1 MTLRRRAVL
10 QGMTTAGLTAG
21 LSGLGS
27 GAASA
32 KGVSAAGSGPDW
44 AAFDKA
50 VRAEFSRQ
58 KLVGGAVAIVN
69 SDGVLHRLTMGARDG
84 GRAAR
89 ITPDTHFLVASTT
102 KSMSSLLV
110 STYVDDRTLE
120 WDQPAIDA
128 WSGFRAPTPELT
140 RTLRVRDLMGMGTGL
155 AEAPA
160 LSTFHQGVPT
170 AAELLASLVNMQVV
184 SAPGKVWIYN
194 NTVYSVGAYLP
205 LLATGVKSA
214 DLTAAYSTAMQE
226 RVFGPAGMASTV
238 IADDPRGRVS
248 NFSRGHGLDV
258 FGRTDTLPYG
268 AVGSYAPVG
277 GGLSTLNDM
286 ANYVR
291 LELRRGKSVTGKRV
305 VSAGNLAQCWVPG
318 VAVPLDPN
326 IDPDAVSSGYAMGWI
341 RERYKNGSSLVWHN
355 GAIDGFTGFIG
366 FLPEHDIGMVVLNN
380 MNPFPN
386 GLFLYLYV
394 QMYVLS
400 KQFGIDEGSPAKV
413 SAAAARGREGL
424 LAIGPTL
431 HPVDKRHVAP
441 FLGYYEG
448 GYQVFFESAR
458 LLVQVQSRVIELRLQ
473 SGENYVMV
481 DGLLAGVPVALTR
494 DPDGVPAMDITG
506 VERVRR
512 TVGLA

>member
-1 MTLRRRAVL
+1 MALKRRSVL
-10 QGMTTAGLTAG
+10 QGMSALGLTAG

-27 GAASA
+27 AAASA
-32 KGVSAAGSGPDW
+32 KGTQAEASTPNWSE
-44 AAFDKA
+44 FDKA
-50 VRAEFSRQ
+50 VRAEFARQ
-58 KLVGGAVAIVN
+58 KLVGAAVAIVN
-69 SDGVLHRLTMGARDG
+69 GDGVLHQLTMGARDG

-89 ITPDTHFLVASTT
+89 ISADTHFLVASTT

-110 STYVDDRTLE
+110 STYVDDGTLE

-160 LSTFHQGVPT
+160 LSTFHQGDAT
-170 AAELLASLVNMQVV
+170 ADELLASLVNMQVV
-184 SAPGKVWIYN
+184 DAPGKVWIYN

-205 LLATGVKSA
+205 LLAKGVKPA
-214 DLTAAYSTAMQE
+214 DLAAAYTIAMHE
-226 RVFGPAGMASTV
+226 RVFVPAGMASTV
-238 IADDPRGRVS
+238 IADDPRGRVT
-248 NFSRGHGLDV
+248 NFSRGHGLDA

-277 GGLSTLNDM
+277 GGLSTLNDL
-286 ANYVR
+286 ASYVR
-291 LELRRGKSVTGKRV
+291 LELRGGKSVTGKRV
-305 VSAGNLAQCWVPG
+305 VSAANLAQCWVPG
-318 VAVPLDPN
+318 VPVPLDHN
-326 IDPDAVSSGYAMGWI
+326 IEPDAVSSGYAMGWI
-341 RERYKNGSSLVWHN
+341 REKYQDGTSLVWHN
-355 GAIDGFTGFIG
+355 GAIDGFTAFIG
-366 FLPEHDIGMVVLNN
+366 FLPERDIGFVVLNN

-386 GLFLYLYV
+386 GLYLYLYV

-400 KQFGIDEGSPAKV
+400 HQFGINDGSPAKIV
-413 SAAAARGREGL
+413 AAADTAREGL

-431 HPVDKRHVAP
+431 HPVNRTHVAP

-448 GYQVFFESAR
+448 GYQIYLDGGR
-458 LLVQVQSRVIELRLQ
+458 LLLQVQSRIMELRLQ
-473 SGENYVMV
+473 KGETYVMA
-481 DGLLAGVPVALTR
+481 DGLLPGTPVLLTR

-512 TVGLA
+512 TVGVG